1 MNSLYTN
8 KMDKLEEIDKIL
20 QIYSLPRMNL
30 EEIKIVNRPITSN
43 EIGSVIKNSQ
53 ETKAHDQIAS
63 QEMVLNILRISI
75 YPSQTTPK
83 SWRGKNISKLILWG
97 QHHRDTETRQRHH
110 RKLHTNITDEHTCIS
125 PQQKASKLNSAT
137 H

>member
-1 MNSLYTN
+1 
-8 KMDKLEEIDKIL
+8 MDKLEEIDKIL
-20 QIYSLPRMNL
+20 QIYSLPTMNL

-53 ETKAHDQIAS
+53 ETKAHDQTAS

-83 SWRGKNISKLILWG
+83 S
-97 QHHRDTETRQRHH
+97 
-110 RKLHTNITDEHTCIS
+110 
-125 PQQKASKLNSAT
+125 
-137 H
+137 

>member
-83 SWRGKNISKLILWG
+83 S
-97 QHHRDTETRQRHH
+97 
-110 RKLHTNITDEHTCIS
+110 
-125 PQQKASKLNSAT
+125 
-137 H
+137 

>member
-53 ETKAHDQIAS
+53 QTKAHDQTAS
-63 QEMVLNILRISI
+63 QEMVLNV
-75 YPSQTTPK
+75 
-83 SWRGKNISKLILWG
+83 
-97 QHHRDTETRQRHH
+97 
-110 RKLHTNITDEHTCIS
+110 
-125 PQQKASKLNSAT
+125 
-137 H
+137 

>member
-30 EEIKIVNRPITSN
+30 EEIIIVNRPITSN

-53 ETKAHDQIAS
+53 QTKAHDQTAS
-63 QEMVLNILRISI
+63 QEMVLNV
-75 YPSQTTPK
+75 
-83 SWRGKNISKLILWG
+83 
-97 QHHRDTETRQRHH
+97 
-110 RKLHTNITDEHTCIS
+110 
-125 PQQKASKLNSAT
+125 
-137 H
+137 

>member
-1 MNSLYTN
+1 MNSLYIN

-83 SWRGKNISKLILWG
+83 S
-97 QHHRDTETRQRHH
+97 
-110 RKLHTNITDEHTCIS
+110 
-125 PQQKASKLNSAT
+125 
-137 H
+137 

>member
-30 EEIKIVNRPITSN
+30 EEIKILNRPITSN

-83 SWRGKNISKLILWG
+83 S
-97 QHHRDTETRQRHH
+97 
-110 RKLHTNITDEHTCIS
+110 
-125 PQQKASKLNSAT
+125 
-137 H
+137 

>member
-53 ETKAHDQIAS
+53 QTKAHDQTAS
-63 QEMVLNILRISI
+63 QEMVLNI
-75 YPSQTTPK
+75 
-83 SWRGKNISKLILWG
+83 
-97 QHHRDTETRQRHH
+97 
-110 RKLHTNITDEHTCIS
+110 
-125 PQQKASKLNSAT
+125 
-137 H
+137 